1 MKYLILA
8 NQTLGGSAL
17 RSKLREIAGPDVKV
31 HLVVP
36 ATPAD
41 QQADST
47 NTTAIVRPGGREESS
62 DSEREGRRKAQHRL
76 RQGMGMLSEEGLD
89 ATGEVGHP
97 DPLVA
102 IEDALA
108 GSDYDELI
116 ISTLHSGV
124 SRWLK
129 MDLPSRA
136 SRRFDKPVTHVEAS
150 A

>member
-17 RSKLREIAGPDVKV
+17 RSKLREIAGPDVQV

-41 QQADST
+41 QQA
-47 NTTAIVRPGGREESS
+47 NAAGGAVAPS
-62 DSEREGRRKAQHRL
+62 DAEREGRRKAQHRL
-76 RQGMGMLSEEGLD
+76 RQGMGMLSDEGIE
-89 ATGEVGHP
+89 ASGEVGNP

-116 ISTLHSGV
+116 VSTLHPGV

-136 SRRFDKPVTHVEAS
+136 SRKFHLPVTHVEAR